1 MMSPIPRRI
10 VKCLVLMVGVCD
22 YPCMEQFHS
31 FSILLCI
38 AALCA
43 WTNHRFIRLPA
54 AIGVMVAGLLFSL
67 MVVGLGGFGLLDV
80 DRVARFIVAL
90 DFQDLVLHVMLAFLL
105 FAGGLTV
112 NVDDLR
118 AHGGTVAI
126 LSTVGVVFGACITGA
141 LFWGALA
148 LLGIE
153 IPFLVALVF
162 GAIASP
168 TDAVAVLGIL
178 RKVGAPKSLE
188 VKLVGESLF
197 NDGIGVVVFLSI
209 VAIAFGEGTSPTH
222 VGLML
227 LAEVFGGA
235 VLGVLLGWTA
245 YSLIRS
251 VDGYAVEALVT
262 LALAAGG
269 YSMAEA
275 LHVSAPICVVVA
287 GLLIGNRGRAFAM
300 SEKTREHLDTFWEL
314 VDELLNVILF
324 VFVGLEILTL
334 SLTGHYVVAGGCAVV
349 AMLVSRFITVGGIVG
364 VLRPFSDFS
373 PHSVK
378 ILVWGGLRG
387 GISVALALSLP
398 AVESRELLVVCT
410 YCAVLFSVLVQGS
423 TLPRLLRR
431 TAVQE

>member
-1 MMSPIPRRI
+1 M
-10 VKCLVLMVGVCD
+10 VKSLVSIACVCD
-22 YPCMEQFHS
+22 YDRMEQFHS
-31 FSILLCI
+31 FSILICI
-38 AALCA
+38 AAVCA

-54 AIGVMVAGLLFSL
+54 AIGVMVVGLLFSL
-67 MVVGLGGFGLLDV
+67 GVIALGSLGVVDV
-80 DRVARFIVAL
+80 DRVARFVVAL
-90 DFQDLVLHVMLAFLL
+90 DFQNLVLHVMLAFLL

-112 NVDDLR
+112 NIEDLR
-118 AHGGTVAI
+118 SYGWTVAI
-126 LSTVGVVFGACITGA
+126 LSTFGVVIGACVTGA
-141 LFWGALA
+141 LFWAALA

-209 VAIAFGEGTSPTH
+209 VSIAFGEGTSPTH

-235 VLGVLLGWTA
+235 VLGVLLGWAA
-245 YSLIRS
+245 YSLIRA

-269 YSMAEA
+269 YSLAEIM
-275 LHVSAPICVVVA
+275 HVSAPICVVVA

-300 SEKTREHLDTFWEL
+300 SEKTREHIDTFWEL

-334 SLTGHYVVAGGCAVV
+334 SVTGHFLAAGACAVI
-349 AMLVSRFITVGGIVG
+349 AMVVSRFVTVGGIVS

-373 PHSVK
+373 PHAVK

-431 TAVQE
+431 TAIQK